1 MPDAKFVDENLV
13 HHIWDDQHFSNAN
26 LRATDGREIQILK
39 TGFWNGDAG
48 PDFVQAEVIIDGKLY
63 LGDVEVHVKS
73 SEWQVH
79 GHHADSKYNNVIIH
93 VVLWDDAINLRTEKQ
108 NGEKIPTLALS
119 EWLDET
125 IGKLLD
131 DFHQKPMENLT
142 NIAQKDCRANSV
154 QLNLDKLTEVLE
166 SLGQE
171 RFIEK
176 TENVQK
182 RFKDSD
188 LEQVLYEGVMEAL
201 GYSKNREPFLQL
213 AKKAPFTQ
221 LAGKHIE
228 EIQAIL
234 FGVAG
239 LLPKV
244 DIEAD
249 ANPIDDDAS
258 EYIARLRDLWSTA
271 DESYK
276 SQQMQA
282 EQWKF
287 FRLRPGNFPTRRIAG
302 ISHILT
308 NCKDGSLMLR
318 FLPLIEEAV
327 AHKKRPTASLR
338 LPSNEVKGSSAGLE
352 RSEGIKQI
360 YKKLWGVMMPKASG
374 YWAEHSTFSGKAHK
388 RTVYLIGKE
397 RAADVLVNIVLPVAY
412 LWAERAQSRQLTEAV
427 QLLYDKH
434 PKLQDN
440 VITNQV
446 IQQLFPEKRMARSVI
461 NTAKRQ
467 QGLIYLYKMFCS
479 SRICDMCPII
489 GDTQYCTV
497 K

>member
-1 MPDAKFVDENLV
+1 MPDTKFVDENLV
-13 HHIWDDQHFSNAN
+13 HHIWDDQHFSNIN
-26 LRATDGREIQILK
+26 LRATDGREISILK

-48 PDFVQAEVIIDGKLY
+48 PDFVKAEVIIDGKFY
-63 LGDVEVHVKS
+63 SGDIEVHVKS

-79 GHHADSKYNNVIIH
+79 GHHTDPKYNNVIIH
-93 VVLWDDAINLRTEKQ
+93 VVLWDDAITLRTEKQ
-108 NGEKIPTLALS
+108 NGEKIPTLALYGC
-119 EWLDET
+119 LDET

-131 DFHQKPMENLT
+131 DFHFNPNNVVQ
-142 NIAQKDCRANSV
+142 QDCRANSV
-154 QLNLDKLTEVLE
+154 QLNLDKLSEALE
-166 SLGQE
+166 SMGQE

-176 TENVQK
+176 TEHLQK
-182 RFKDSD
+182 CFNYSD

-213 AKKAPFTQ
+213 AKKVPFAQ

-244 DIEAD
+244 EIEED
-249 ANPIDDDAS
+249 VNSVDDYTS
-258 EYIARLRDLWSTA
+258 EYIACLKDLWSTA

-276 SQQMQA
+276 SQQMQV

-287 FRLRPGNFPTRRIAG
+287 FRLRPSNFPTRRIAG

-308 NCKDGSLMLR
+308 KCKDGSLMLR
-318 FLPLIEEAV
+318 FLPLIEETV
-327 AHKKRPTASLR
+327 AHTKKPA
-338 LPSNEVKGSSAGLE
+338 LE
-352 RSEGIKQI
+352 QSEGIKQL
-360 YKKLWGVMMPKASG
+360 YKKLWSVMMPKASG
-374 YWAEHSTFSGKAHK
+374 YWAEHSTFGSKPHK
-388 RTVYLIGKE
+388 KTVYLIGKE
-397 RAADVLVNIVLPVAY
+397 RASDILVNIVLPVAY
-412 LWAERAQSRQLTEAV
+412 LWAERVQSRQLMEAV

-440 VITNQV
+440 FITNQV
-446 IQQLFPEKRMARSVI
+446 IQQLFPEKRAARSVI

-467 QGLIYLYKMFCS
+467 QGMIYLYKMFCS
-479 SRICDMCPII
+479 SRICDMCPIV
-489 GDTQYCTV
+489 GGT
-497 K
+497 

>member
-1 MPDAKFVDENLV
+1 MPDTKFVDENLV
-13 HHIWDDQHFSNAN
+13 HHIWDDQHFSNTN
-26 LRATDGREIQILK
+26 LRATDGREIKILK

-48 PDFVQAEVIIDGKLY
+48 PDFVKAEVIIDGKLY
-63 LGDVEVHVKS
+63 SGDVEVHVKS

-79 GHHADSKYNNVIIH
+79 GHRADPKYNKVIIH
-93 VVLWDDAINLRTEKQ
+93 VVLLDDAINLRTEKQ
-108 NGEKIPTLALS
+108 NGEKIPTLALQDC
-119 EWLDET
+119 LDET

-131 DFHQKPMENLT
+131 DFHQKPMENFAKV
-142 NIAQKDCRANSV
+142 AQNDCRANNT
-154 QLNLDKLTEVLE
+154 QIDFDKLAEVLE
-166 SLGQE
+166 SIGQE

-176 TENVQK
+176 TENIQK
-182 RFKDSD
+182 RFMDSD
-188 LEQVLYEGVMEAL
+188 LEQLLYEGVMEAL
-201 GYSKNREPFLQL
+201 GYSKNREPFIQL
-213 AKKAPFTQ
+213 AKKVQFAQ

-244 DIEAD
+244 DILNG
-249 ANPIDDDAS
+249 ANSIDDDAS
-258 EYIARLRDLWSTA
+258 EYIARLKDLWSTA

-276 SQQMQA
+276 CQQMQA

-287 FRLRPGNFPTRRIAG
+287 FRLRPSNFPTRRIAG
-302 ISHILT
+302 ISYILT
-308 NCKDGSLMLR
+308 TCKDGSLMLR

-327 AHKKRPTASLR
+327 AHKK
-338 LPSNEVKGSSAGLE
+338 K
-352 RSEGIKQI
+352 IKQI
-360 YKKLWGVMMPKASG
+360 YKNLWDVMMPKVSG
-374 YWAEHSTFSGKAHK
+374 YWAERSTFGGKPHK
-388 RTVYLIGKE
+388 KTVYLIGKE
-397 RAADVLVNIVLPVAY
+397 RAADILINIVLPVAY
-412 LWAERAQSRQLTEAV
+412 LWAERVQSRQLIEVV

-446 IQQLFPEKRMARSVI
+446 IQQLFCEKRMARSVI

-489 GDTQYCTV
+489 GGTIH
-497 K
+497 

>member
-1 MPDAKFVDENLV
+1 MPETKFVDENLV
-13 HHIWDDQHFSNAN
+13 HHIWDDQHFAN
-26 LRATDGREIQILK
+26 TNLCATDGREITILK

-48 PDFVQAEVIIDGKLY
+48 PDFVKAEVIIDGKLY
-63 LGDVEVHVKS
+63 SGDVEVHVKS

-79 GHHADSKYNNVIIH
+79 GHHTDPKYNKVIIH

-108 NGEKIPTLALS
+108 NGEKIPTLALC
-119 EWLDET
+119 ECLDET

-131 DFHQKPMENLT
+131 DFHQKPMENVT
-142 NIAQKDCRANSV
+142 VVPKDCRANNA
-154 QLNLDKLTEVLE
+154 QLDFDKLAKVLE
-166 SLGQE
+166 SMGQE

-176 TENVQK
+176 TENIQK
-182 RFKDSD
+182 RFRASD
-188 LEQVLYEGVMEAL
+188 LEQVLYEGIMEAL
-201 GYSKNREPFLQL
+201 GYSKNREPFIQL
-213 AKKAPFTQ
+213 AKKVQFAQ
-221 LAGKHIE
+221 LAGRHIE

-244 DIEAD
+244 DIEE
-249 ANPIDDDAS
+249 NSIDDNTS
-258 EYIARLRDLWSTA
+258 EYIACLKDLWSTA

-276 SQQMQA
+276 FQQMQA

-287 FRLRPGNFPTRRIAG
+287 FRLRPSNFPTRRIAG
-302 ISHILT
+302 ISHILMT
-308 NCKDGSLMLR
+308 CKDGSLMLR

-327 AHKKRPTASLR
+327 AHTKK
-338 LPSNEVKGSSAGLE
+338 
-352 RSEGIKQI
+352 IKQI
-360 YKKLWGVMMPKASG
+360 YKKLWDVMMPKASG
-374 YWAEHSTFSGKAHK
+374 YWAERSTFGGKPHK
-388 RTVYLIGKE
+388 KTVYLIGKE
-397 RAADVLVNIVLPVAY
+397 RAADILVNIVLPVAY
-412 LWAERAQSRQLTEAV
+412 LWAERVQSRQLSEAI

-446 IQQLFPEKRMARSVI
+446 IQQLFPEKRMVRSVI

-467 QGLIYLYKMFCS
+467 QGLIYLYKIFCS

-489 GDTQYCTV
+489 GDM
-497 K
+497 

>member
-1 MPDAKFVDENLV
+1 MPDTKFVDENLV
-13 HHIWDDQHFSNAN
+13 HHIWDDQHFSNIN
-26 LRATDGREIQILK
+26 LRATDAREIQILK

-48 PDFVQAEVIIDGKLY
+48 PDFVKAEVIIDGKLY
-63 LGDVEVHVKS
+63 SGDIEVHVKS

-79 GHHADSKYNNVIIH
+79 GHHTDPKYNNVIIH
-93 VVLWDDAINLRTEKQ
+93 VVLWDDAITLRTEKQ
-108 NGEKIPTLALS
+108 NGEKIPTLALYGC
-119 EWLDET
+119 LDET

-131 DFHQKPMENLT
+131 DFHQKPMENST
-142 NIAQKDCRANSV
+142 NVTQENCRANSV
-154 QLNLDKLTEVLE
+154 QLSLDKLAEVLE
-166 SLGQE
+166 SMGQE

-176 TENVQK
+176 TENIQK
-182 RFKDSD
+182 RFNDSD

-213 AKKAPFTQ
+213 AKKVQFIQ

-244 DIEAD
+244 DIEED
-249 ANPIDDDAS
+249 VNYIDDDTS
-258 EYIARLRDLWSTA
+258 EYIARLKDLWSTA

-287 FRLRPGNFPTRRIAG
+287 FRLRPSNFPTRRIAG

-308 NCKDGSLMLR
+308 KCKDGSLMLR

-327 AHKKRPTASLR
+327 AHTKKPA
-338 LPSNEVKGSSAGLE
+338 LE
-352 RSEGIKQI
+352 RSEGIKQL
-360 YKKLWGVMMPKASG
+360 YKKLWSVMMPKASG
-374 YWAEHSTFSGKAHK
+374 YWAEHSTFGSKPHK
-388 RTVYLIGKE
+388 KTVYLIGKE
-397 RAADVLVNIVLPVAY
+397 RAADILVNIVLPVAY
-412 LWAERAQSRQLTEAV
+412 LWAERVQSRQLMEAV

-440 VITNQV
+440 FITNQV
-446 IQQLFPEKRMARSVI
+446 IQQLFPEKRVARSVI

-489 GDTQYCTV
+489 GGT
-497 K
+497 

>member
-1 MPDAKFVDENLV
+1 MPDTKFVDENLV
-13 HHIWDDQHFSNAN
+13 HHIWDDQHFANTN
-26 LRATDGREIQILK
+26 LRATDGRDIKILK

-48 PDFVQAEVIIDGKLY
+48 PDFVKAEVIIDGKLY
-63 LGDVEVHVKS
+63 SGDVEVHVKS

-79 GHHADSKYNNVIIH
+79 GHHTDPKYNKVIIH

-108 NGEKIPTLALS
+108 NGEKIPTLALCDC
-119 EWLDET
+119 LDET

-131 DFHQKPMENLT
+131 DFHQKPMENVT
-142 NIAQKDCRANSV
+142 VVPKDCRANSA
-154 QLNLDKLTEVLE
+154 QLDLDKLAKVLE
-166 SLGQE
+166 SIGQE

-176 TENVQK
+176 IENIQK
-182 RFKDSD
+182 RFRDYD
-188 LEQVLYEGVMEAL
+188 LEQVLYEGIMEAL
-201 GYSKNREPFLQL
+201 GYSKNRESFIQL
-213 AKKAPFTQ
+213 AKKVQFAQ
-221 LAGKHIE
+221 LAGRNIE

-244 DIEAD
+244 DILND
-249 ANPIDDDAS
+249 ASSIDDDAS
-258 EYIARLRDLWSTA
+258 EYIARLKDLWSTT
-271 DESYK
+271 DEIYK

-287 FRLRPGNFPTRRIAG
+287 FRLRPSNFPTRRIAG

-308 NCKDGSLMLR
+308 TCKDGSLMLR

-327 AHKKRPTASLR
+327 AHKEK
-338 LPSNEVKGSSAGLE
+338 
-352 RSEGIKQI
+352 IKQI
-360 YKKLWGVMMPKASG
+360 YKKLWNVMMPKAEG
-374 YWAEHSTFSGKAHK
+374 YWAEHSTFGGKPHK
-388 RTVYLIGKE
+388 KTVYLIGKE
-397 RAADVLVNIVLPVAY
+397 RAADILVNIVLPLAY
-412 LWAERAQSRQLTEAV
+412 LWATRVQSRQLSEAI

-434 PKLQDN
+434 PKLEDN

-446 IQQLFPEKRMARSVI
+446 IQQLFCEKRMARSVI

-479 SRICDMCPII
+479 SRICDVCPLI
-489 GDTQYCTV
+489 